1 MNTRL
6 EETGLVVCDP
16 EMMKLLQTI
25 AKSMQKN
32 HQTIGKNDQIL
43 HQDNLTILKKLEN
56 IEAKFEGIETK
67 LDSIE
72 EKLEEMAKRQL
83 SAWLDSVKKFKEK
96 LKNAK
101 TPQEEAIYAQA
112 LKDSMPQEG
121 ELDTI
126 IEDAFPEERIRNIVH
141 EQLKMLGKNIG
152 ESFDVMS
159 KNFGVMNDSFGDISK
174 SIGSTQ
180 DDVVT
185 GDNNNHNRYVA
196 LADRL
201 DSIESIIRSI
211 DSEVSK
217 TYHVVNAMP
226 RDHY

>member
-1 MNTRL
+1 MSQELYEDPNADLIEALLCDDREKSVNKNQHQTLLCDSEVVALLQSMAERLDNNTRL
-6 EETGLVVCDP
+6 
-16 EMMKLLQTI
+16 MNQ
-25 AKSMQKN
+25 N
-32 HQTIGKNDQIL
+32 HQNNIK
-43 HQDNLTILKKLEN
+43 ILK
-56 IEAKFEGIETK
+56 K

-83 SAWLDSVKKFKEK
+83 SAWLESVKKFKEK

-112 LKDSMPQEG
+112 LKESMPQEG

-126 IEDAFPEERIRNIVH
+126 IEDAFPEEKIRNIVH

-152 ESFDVMS
+152 DSFDVT
-159 KNFGVMNDSFGDISK
+159 VE
-174 SIGSTQ
+174 SIGDTQ
-180 DDVVT
+180 KLIVKEDDR
-185 GDNNNHNRYVA
+185 NHNRYVA

-201 DSIESIIRSI
+201 DSIEALIRSI

>member
-1 MNTRL
+1 MSQELYEDPNADLIEALLCDDREKSVNKNQNQTLLCDSEVVALLQSMAERLDNNTRL
-6 EETGLVVCDP
+6 
-16 EMMKLLQTI
+16 MNQ
-25 AKSMQKN
+25 N
-32 HQTIGKNDQIL
+32 HQNNIK
-43 HQDNLTILKKLEN
+43 ILK
-56 IEAKFEGIETK
+56 K

-152 ESFDVMS
+152 DSFGVMS
-159 KNFGVMNDSFGDISK
+159 KNFDI
-174 SIGSTQ
+174 T
-180 DDVVT
+180 T
-185 GDNNNHNRYVA
+185 
-196 LADRL
+196 
-201 DSIESIIRSI
+201 
-211 DSEVSK
+211 
-217 TYHVVNAMP
+217 
-226 RDHY
+226 

>member
-152 ESFDVMS
+152 ESFGVMS
-159 KNFGVMNDSFGDISK
+159 KNFGVMSEDFEGVNSRFNNAHENLLEHER
-174 SIGSTQ
+174 GS
-180 DDVVT
+180 
-185 GDNNNHNRYVA
+185 HNRYVA